1 MRKAPL
7 ILLSL
12 LLLAALA
19 LVACEDEEAAQED
32 PDVNATIRANPTV
45 PPPAAGTTIDA
56 ITGTAFVENIDVMV
70 PGAEAD
76 EVQVVVQG
84 NLNDQ
89 CTHIEEVAVSDIEG
103 TTFQVSIRTWRETD
117 AICAQ
122 VLVPFEESFTL
133 DVAGLTPGTYTVEVN
148 GESETFTLPE
158 QTEPEETPSP
168 APALAL
174 SSGSVVPGGALE
186 VSGRGFPANS
196 TIELGTGPQNSE
208 YEIIATATTDDGGNV
223 AETVT
228 IPDYAEAGELWV
240 LVADWDG
247 NTVVSEP
254 FAVVAPPT
262 PEEPAATAQ
271 PTPTS
276 ADSGVN
282 VPVNGLF
289 TRTQIYLIALEDA
302 GQAGEEIGCGDSVVP
317 VAVEI
322 EPTVAPLRAA
332 LERLLAIDS
341 EFYGQSGLYN
351 ALYQS
356 DLQVQGIDIV
366 NREAII
372 NLTGNLAL
380 GGTCDNPRVD
390 AQLRQTALQFSTV
403 DAVTIRINGT
413 PLPELLSGQ

>member
-7 ILLSL
+7 LLLSL

-19 LVACEDEEAAQED
+19 LVACEDEAADLED
-32 PDVNATIRANPTV
+32 PDVNATLGANPTV

-70 PGAEAD
+70 AGAEAD

-103 TTFQVSIRTWRETD
+103 ATFQVSIRTWRETD

-158 QTEPEETPSP
+158 QTEPEETA
-168 APALAL
+168 APAATLAL

-208 YEIIATATTDDGGNV
+208 YEIIATVTADDGGNV
-223 AETVT
+223 TETVT

-276 ADSGVN
+276 ADNGVN

-302 GQAGEEIGCGDSVVP
+302 GQSGEEIGCSDSVVP

-332 LERLLAIDS
+332 LEKLLAIDS

-366 NREAII
+366 NREAIV
-372 NLTGNLAL
+372 NLTGDLTL